1 MSDDV
6 DVIAEALSTRAF
18 TQAEEV
24 ALARVEHFVSHHDFV
39 VQRRPRL
46 ALELLIAGVLAAV
59 AVTLIIALTRH
70 SPLTPSPAHHSP
82 VPTPTPTATA
92 SPPTPSPTASST
104 VVASPPLAI
113 FFTATSNESYQLQA
127 RTYSGALAGSLT
139 IPYSDSGFE
148 VAPDGSKV
156 LDGVEIIAVNASPIA
171 RIDWTFATL
180 PVWADDSQHLCG
192 VTYDPSSGG
201 HATLVEFDM
210 SGTSRTVATLG
221 PSGPNISWS
230 VLACSPDADRVLV
243 EGGPGAVIDLL
254 RLSTGTVLASHSV
267 HDDIGA
273 SVASH
278 DGRIIAVNEPSG
290 VAVRDTSTW
299 ALKARIVR
307 WGAPEGY
314 RLIGS
319 AVTASWDGS
328 RLLVDAG
335 GASGACHPQWL
346 VDWARNRNVLTST
359 SLVGPLGCSAVLP
372 LTHSA
377 TFFVWTPVSGALYV
391 VEDSGAVRK
400 VGG

>member
-1 MSDDV
+1 MTHRKTAGV
-6 DVIAEALSTRAF
+6 MAAFAVAGLAACASTSVRP
-18 TQAEEV
+18 TPSGKEV
-24 ALARVEHFVSHHDFV
+24 APLPIPS
-39 VQRRPRL
+39 
-46 ALELLIAGVLAAV
+46 AAS
-59 AVTLIIALTRH
+59 
-70 SPLTPSPAHHSP
+70 SPTVTPS
-82 VPTPTPTATA
+82 
-92 SPPTPSPTASST
+92 PSPTASST

-113 FFTATSNESYQLQA
+113 FFTAASDESYQLEV

-156 LDGVEIIAVNASPIA
+156 LDGDEIIGVNARPIG

-201 HATLVEFDM
+201 HAALVEFDM
-210 SGTSRTVATLG
+210 SGTSRNIATLG
-221 PSGPNISWS
+221 ASGPNISWS
-230 VLACSPDADRVLV
+230 VLACSLGADRVLV
-243 EGGPGAVIDLL
+243 EGGPGPGAVIDLF
-254 RLSTGTVLASHSV
+254 RLSTGTALSTHAAR
-267 HDDIGA
+267 DEIRP

-346 VDWARNRNVLTST
+346 VDWARNRDILTST
-359 SLVGPLGCSAVLP
+359 SSVGPLGCSAVLP
-372 LTHSA
+372 LTQRS
-377 TFFVWTPVSGALYV
+377 TFLVWNSVSEALYL
-391 VEDSGAVRK
+391 VEDNGIVRK
-400 VGG
+400 VTG